1 MNKTQN
7 YHLPQWVRDDQIR
20 MDDFNAAFAAVDAAL
35 KSGADSIAAILQSKL
50 CRIAYGSYTGTGTG
64 GSAHPSTLSCD
75 FYPVLMIVTT
85 IDQYSNIY
93 RAITVRG
100 NDRFEGGAGNRLNLI
115 TWNDRGV
122 SWRSMAETDAYYN
135 ACDVQFNTSGVTYR
149 YLLLGFDQ

>member
-50 CRIAYGSYTGTGTG
+50 CRIACGSYTGTGTG
-64 GSAHPSTLSCD
+64 GSAHPSTLSCG
-75 FYPVLMIVTT
+75 FYPVLLIITT
-85 IDQYSNIY
+85 MDQYNNIN
-93 RAITVRG
+93 RVVAMRG
-100 NDRFEGGAGNRLNLI
+100 ISQFTSGVGNRHNNI

-122 SWRSMAETDAYYN
+122 SWYPSMADDTYYN
-135 ACDVQFNTSGVTYR
+135 ACDVQLNTAGTVYQ
-149 YLLLGFDQ
+149 YLLLGLDQ